1 MTCISRRTVLVAG
14 ASAAA
19 ATTIAHTGI
28 AFAAAP
34 GTSALP
40 SQGSFVNIV
49 AHTDDDLLFLNPDIQ
64 PSVLSGLP
72 VRTIVLT
79 ADQNQ
84 GFGDMTREEL
94 AASVREGQRSAYAK
108 LAGKP
113 NNWNRESKQ
122 VATMFLEVDT
132 LVGAPNVQLVYLSLP
147 DGGDDDPNFPDH
159 TLALQRLW
167 NDPNFAAPTII
178 PTGGPVQASQW
189 YNQADVNNVLL
200 ALLDEYQPTVIRIQ
214 DPEPNY
220 DFPNESGEHTDHI
233 HAAKFATKAVK
244 AYEGTNERGY
254 VLLTRYRCYNIA
266 ASPANVPDAL
276 RGPKSEAYQ
285 AYAEHDPVTGPAFDE
300 HVFRNYHRWPVAA
313 PWAIVDGTGTLHA
326 FVAAGDSIM
335 WWRQSVNGA
344 WAGPQILRAG
354 TFAPGVAVALN
365 GSGLVHIA
373 VLDLDTGS
381 ILITGQTSPGGGF
394 GTWTDVGNPDGAT
407 PAFGTPGLVLNGD
420 GGLEL
425 FAINQANGVSNAWQ
439 NGDGSFSG
447 WVALTGN
454 TAMIVSPPVGFT
466 SSTGRMH
473 LFGDANGQVNHWQQ
487 NQGGSA
493 TYKSIG
499 SVECTHAPGVA
510 MDGNKVRLL
519 VREHSD
525 GAVGTVAEGSSNG
538 TFGALA
544 HLGGQGGVGP
554 VAAVTSGGGSAA
566 RVLVFARNDSYGI
579 SVARQTSGNTFSPW
593 EDLGGYAEVGP
604 AAVRD
609 ASGFVRVLVVGADAK
624 LYERKQ
630 SAAGPTNPFG
640 GWQVAGN

>member
-19 ATTIAHTGI
+19 ATAIAHTGI

-34 GTSALP
+34 GTSSLP
-40 SQGSFVNIV
+40 GQGSFVTIV
-49 AHTDDDLLFLNPDIQ
+49 AHTDDDLLFINPDIQ
-64 PSVLSGLP
+64 PSILSGLP

-79 ADQNQ
+79 ADQYN
-84 GFGDMTREEL
+84 GHGNMTREDL
-94 AASVREGQRSAYAK
+94 AASVQEGQRSAYAT

-113 NNWNRESKQ
+113 NNWTRATKE
-122 VATMFLEVDT
+122 VATMVLEIDT
-132 LVGAPNVQLVYLSLP
+132 LVGAPNVQLVYLQLP
-147 DGGDDDPNFPDH
+147 DGGGDLPEHDK
-159 TLALQRLW
+159 ALEKLW
-167 NDPNFAAPTII
+167 NDPNHAVPAIR
-178 PTGGPVQASQW
+178 PTGGPVQVSQW

-200 ALLDEYQPTVIRIQ
+200 ALLDEFQPTVIRIQ
-214 DPEPNY
+214 DPEPSLS
-220 DFPNESGEHTDHI
+220 FPNEGTEHTDHV

-244 AYEGTNERGY
+244 SYEGTTGRGF

-266 ASPANVPDAL
+266 ASPRNVPAAL
-276 RGPKSEAYQ
+276 VGPKSAAYQ
-285 AYAEHDPVTGPAFDE
+285 AYAEHDPVTGNAFDE
-300 HVFRNYHRWPVAA
+300 HVFHNYQRWPVVA
-313 PWAIVDGTGTLHA
+313 PWAIVDSTGKLHA

-335 WWRQSVNGA
+335 WWHQAVGGA
-344 WAGPQILRAG
+344 WTGPVMLRGG

-381 ILITGQTSPGGGF
+381 ILVAGQSSPGGGF
-394 GTWTDVGNPDGAT
+394 GSFADVGNPDGAT

-425 FAINQANGVSNAWQ
+425 FAINKANGVSNAWQ

-447 WVALTGN
+447 WEALSSGGM
-454 TAMIVSPPVGFT
+454 TAVIVSPPVGFT
-466 SSTGRMH
+466 SSTGRLH
-473 LFGDANGQVNHWQQ
+473 LFADNNGQVAHWQQ
-487 NQGGSA
+487 NPGASLG
-493 TYKSIG
+493 YKSVG
-499 SVECTHAPGVA
+499 SVECTHAPAVA
-510 MDGNKVRLL
+510 MDGNKVRAI
-519 VREHSD
+519 VREHGD
-525 GAVGTVAEGSSNG
+525 GAVGTIAEGSSNG

-554 VAAVTSGGGSAA
+554 VAAVTSGGGTAA
-566 RVLVFARNDSYGI
+566 RVLAFARNDSYGI
-579 SVARQTSGNTFSPW
+579 SVARQTNGNTFGPW